1 MTILDLNKSF
11 RKCIK
16 VIPGSAQMSGNA
28 VERLTYTF
36 IEDFKSKCMEF
47 GRIILPFFLDL
58 ILPKKK
64 GK

>member
-1 MTILDLNKSF
+1 MSILIVNKSF
-11 RKCIK
+11 RKCSE

-36 IEDFKSKCMEF
+36 IVDFKSKFMGF

-64 GK
+64 GE